1 VAELVL
7 HLDSDVTDAV
17 ATPVEQ
23 FAREHKD
30 AFGCPVS
37 VP

>member
-7 HLDSDVTDAV
+7 HLVGDVTDAV

-30 AFGCPVS
+30 AFGRLVS

>member
-17 ATPVEQ
+17 MTPVEQ